1 MGVVALVGLKG
12 AAGFFGR
19 QSKLKG
25 TAFFFLGLLLI
36 ILGWPFCTVG
46 GFASQLYG
54 IFLLFRS
61 FLGTILVYAQGLP
74 LIGGFLRS
82 QSDALN
88 RVVKVLETPTDK
100 KRAKFE
106 V

>member
-1 MGVVALVGLKG
+1 MKG
-12 AAGFFGR
+12 
-19 QSKLKG
+19 S
-25 TAFFFLGLLLI
+25 AFFFLGLILI
-36 ILGWPFCTVG
+36 ILGWPFFTIT
-46 GFASQLYG
+46 GFTSQLYG
-54 IFLLFRS
+54 IFLLFQS

-74 LIGGFLRS
+74 VIGGFLRS

-88 RVVKVLETPTDK
+88 RVVKVLETPSDK